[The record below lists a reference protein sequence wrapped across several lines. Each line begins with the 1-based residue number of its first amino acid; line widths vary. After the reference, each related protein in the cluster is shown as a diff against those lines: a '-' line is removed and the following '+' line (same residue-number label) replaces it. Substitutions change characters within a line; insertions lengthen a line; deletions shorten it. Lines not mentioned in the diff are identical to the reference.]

1 MVVLP
6 DMLTAHGPSMIALD
20 DVAEI
25 ILPSRANMFILSR
38 DPGAE

>member
-6 DMLTAHGPSMIALD
+6 DMLVAHGPLMIALGD
-20 DVAEI
+20 GAEI
-25 ILPSRANMFILSR
+25 ILPDRANMFILSR